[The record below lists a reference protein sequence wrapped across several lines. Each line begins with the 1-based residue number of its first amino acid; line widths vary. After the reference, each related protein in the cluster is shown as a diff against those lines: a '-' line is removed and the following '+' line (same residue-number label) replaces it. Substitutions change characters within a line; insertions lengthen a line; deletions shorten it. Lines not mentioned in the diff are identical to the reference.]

1 MPRITKI
8 NSATFIKGI
17 VGTNDILTENVPEI
31 AFVGRS
37 NVGKSSLINSLTHRK
52 NLVKV
57 GKKPGKTTEINFFS
71 INEKKLYFVDLPGY
85 GYAKTAPKQ
94 KEKIKKLI
102 LWYLMHSEAPLFKVV
117 LILDVKAGLTE
128 FDKEMIQ
135 ILREQEHSYLLV
147 ANKIDK
153 INQKELSIQLRSI
166 KEEAREAT
174 VFPYS
179 SLTGKENASLL
190 KEILKID

>member
-1 MPRITKI
+1 MSRITKI
-8 NSATFIKGI
+8 HSATFIKGI

-31 AFVGRS
+31 AFIGRS

-71 INEKKLYFVDLPGY
+71 INEKKFYFVDLPGY
-85 GYAKTAPKQ
+85 GYAKTDPKH

-102 LWYLMHSEAPLFKVV
+102 LWYLMYSDAPLLKVV
-117 LILDVKAGLTE
+117 LILDIKAGLTE

-153 INQKELSIQLRSI
+153 INQKELAIQLRSI
-166 KEEAREAT
+166 KEDAREAV

-179 SLTGKENASLL
+179 SIAGKEDAALL
-190 KEILKID
+190 QEILKLD